1 MLETR
6 PMKILLLGGSGFIGI
21 HLASRLARDQHQVT
35 VLSRRAVGPLGGVGY
50 VTGNAVTGQGLAEAA
65 SGQDAVV
72 YLVGIIRETRG
83 QSFHQ
88 AHVEGVANTVAA
100 MNSSGVTRLIHMS
113 ALGARPGTGS
123 RYFETKAEAE
133 ELVRSSK
140 LDWTI
145 FRPSLVFGP
154 GDNFFGTVLKGLVKA
169 PAPFIPQIGDGSFPF
184 RPIWVGDAAEA
195 FAQSLT
201 NPETIGQAYNLVGP
215 REYTFRELL
224 LLVRNTL
231 GLHKPLLPVPLV
243 LMDLLVPVM
252 NLLPFSPITLD
263 QYQMLKAGNTAE
275 PDAMLKTFRL
285 EWRGLEAELPAILK
299 FRPINL

>member
-1 MLETR
+1 M
-6 PMKILLLGGSGFIGI
+6 SGADYQRAFYDA
-21 HLASRLARDQHQVT
+21 HFAKRADAVRDQLAH
-35 VLSRRAVGPLGGVGY
+35 PLFRSFNDRVAEL
-50 VTGNAVTGQGLAEAA
+50 VLAEAGGSRVRVYEPGCGEGLVA
-65 SGQDAVV
+65 SA
-72 YLVGIIRETRG
+72 LAR
-83 QSFHQ
+83 
-88 AHVEGVANTVAA
+88 VAA
-100 MNSSGVTRLIHMS
+100 RRGIALAYTGADLSGA
-113 ALGARPGTGS
+113 ALALAATSVPGADLR
-123 RYFETKAEAE
+123 
-133 ELVRSSK
+133 
-140 LDWTI
+140 
-145 FRPSLVFGP
+145 
-154 GDNFFGTVLKGLVKA
+154 
-169 PAPFIPQIGDGSFPF
+169 
-184 RPIWVGDAAEA
+184 VGDAAEA